1 MVSKA
6 LQCTGLLAG
15 VAAKGQRREH
25 MQLLADCQ
33 RVYCD
38 ARLMLVADVVAA
50 RMAEYCREPLPSLTR
65 SGCSYLMQ
73 VCVAPSCAYMW
84 RHFSFSTE
92 GLVPRN
98 AAGCGRHTLD
108 AHALGQ
114 ICLSRTVP
122 LGCVVSPL
130 AWLRLLHS
138 NQSITPVNSN
148 FRSWTG
154 TNVSTLGWLDEGPG
168 TVTQVCQMEHQ
179 LYDQFFPES
188 DGDGTALAP
197 LMDPLCTV
205 LYDALRPVFIQ
216 LSSLESLC
224 SLVDILQHEVRT
236 KVVPTPLPSMT
247 RKLLHR
253 HAAHRH
259 CMCMLRGKG
268 VCSYS
273 PKLAPASAT
282 IVKPCTLCS
291 ACSWLLSSHTS

>member
-1 MVSKA
+1 M
-6 LQCTGLLAG
+6 
-15 VAAKGQRREH
+15 
-25 MQLLADCQ
+25 
-33 RVYCD
+33 
-38 ARLMLVADVVAA
+38 
-50 RMAEYCREPLPSLTR
+50 
-65 SGCSYLMQ
+65 
-73 VCVAPSCAYMW
+73 
-84 RHFSFSTE
+84 
-92 GLVPRN
+92 
-98 AAGCGRHTLD
+98 
-108 AHALGQ
+108 
-114 ICLSRTVP
+114 
-122 LGCVVSPL
+122 SPL
-130 AWLRLLHS
+130 AWLRLLHR
-138 NQSITPVNSN
+138 NQSITLVNSN

-168 TVTQVCQMEHQ
+168 IVTQVCQMEHQ

-259 CMCMLRGKG
+259 CMCHNSKTMYSLFSMLLVAVFPYIVMTHPRQRLSLHQVLEEQLGRRGDA
-268 VCSYS
+268 VA
-273 PKLAPASAT
+273 PLRPVLRRILADIQERLTFRAQAF
-282 IVKPCTLCS
+282 IKARFTLLCQ
-291 ACSWLLSSHTS
+291 SSMH